1 MSIEEESQE
10 LYIQLKTAKQA
21 LIEAKEQGVEA
32 ELLVFALEA
41 MKENPAV
48 SIQKAIIN
56 GYEKII
62 Q

>member
-1 MSIEEESQE
+1 
-10 LYIQLKTAKQA
+10 LYIQLRTARQA
-21 LIEAKEQGVEA
+21 LDEAKEQGVEA
-32 ELLVFALEA
+32 ELLVFALES

-56 GYEKII
+56 GYKECI

>member
-1 MSIEEESQE
+1 MNIEEESKE
-10 LYIQLKTAKQA
+10 LYIQLKTAQQA
-21 LIEAKEQGVEA
+21 LNEAKEQGVEA

-41 MKENPAV
+41 MKKNPAL
-48 SIQKAIIN
+48 SIQKAILN

>member
-1 MSIEEESQE
+1 MNIEEESQE
-10 LYIQLKTAKQA
+10 LYIQLRTAQQA
-21 LIEAKEQGVEA
+21 LDEAKKQGVEA

-41 MKENPAV
+41 MKKNPAV

-56 GYEKII
+56 GYKECI

>member
-1 MSIEEESQE
+1 MNIEEESQE
-10 LYIQLKTAKQA
+10 LYIQLRTAQQA
-21 LIEAKEQGVEA
+21 LDEAKKQGVEA

-41 MKENPAV
+41 MKKNPAV

>member
-1 MSIEEESQE
+1 MNIEEASQE
-10 LYIQLKTAKQA
+10 LYIQLKTARQA
-21 LIEAKEQGVEA
+21 LDEAKEQGVEA
-32 ELLVFALEA
+32 ELLVFALES

-56 GYEKII
+56 GYKECI